1 MQCTV
6 QEELEWRNRNM
17 FNEKPEQYYHYA
29 VTEYDKEELSKAIKI
44 LEEGIKLYPEETNLL
59 NLLGLCHHLLCHFD
73 KAKGYW
79 HQSISLQKEDN
90 EGKKYL
96 DLYQS
101 EGFHR
106 LEEAYKEAEK
116 FQGKREYKK
125 AINIY
130 NTIFQNNTSLVG
142 IPRNMAQCYLEDK
155 AYKEAREY
163 AEITLLMDKSNEEA
177 EKILRALE
185 FVKTTKKKKGV
196 TLGAVLLAVA
206 LATGFLV
213 NYYQLQKRYA
223 EDKSAYEQRLE
234 ELSQKALAAEEEKRA
249 LAEAL
254 EKEQEKEAPP
264 LVEEVESPEETIEEE
279 APLEETPEE
288 PQEEE
293 VLFTEGEMDVFRMG
307 LTSFN
312 QGAYE
317 EAKEAFLFVKNHGE
331 IDSYISEAVFFLA
344 STYRMLEEL
353 EKALENYEFYRVTYK
368 GENYYEEVLYH
379 YGLLLEEEGEILK
392 AQEVLRELQEERPN
406 SIYNNS
412 VVQRILEEAP

>member
-1 MQCTV
+1 
-6 QEELEWRNRNM
+6 M

-29 VTEYDKEELSKAIKI
+29 VTEYEQDELTKAIKI
-44 LEEGIKLYPEETNLL
+44 LEEGVKLYHDETDLL
-59 NLLGLCHHLLCHFD
+59 TLLGLCHHLLCHFE
-73 KAKGYW
+73 KARGYW
-79 HQSISLQKEDN
+79 HQSVSLQKEDN
-90 EGKKYL
+90 EAKKYL
-96 DLYQS
+96 DLYKS

-106 LEEAYKEAEK
+106 LEEAFKEAEK

-125 AINIY
+125 AISIY
-130 NTIFQNNTSLVG
+130 NTLFQNNTSLAG
-142 IPRNMAQCYLEDK
+142 IPLKMAQCYLEDK
-155 AYKEAREY
+155 AYKEARDY
-163 AEITLLMDKSNEEA
+163 ADITLLMDKSNEEA

-206 LATGFLV
+206 VATGFLA
-213 NYYQLQKRYA
+213 NYYQMQKRFA
-223 EDKSAYEQRLE
+223 EDKSAYEQLLE

-254 EKEQEKEAPP
+254 EKEREKEAPP
-264 LVEEVESPEETIEEE
+264 LVEEVEAPEEPLEEDPTEEPEEE

-288 PQEEE
+288 PLEEE
-293 VLFTEGEMDVFRMG
+293 VLFTEGEMEVFAMG
-307 LTSFN
+307 LRSFN

-317 EAKEAFLFVKNHGE
+317 DAKEAFLFVKNHGE

-344 STYRMLEEL
+344 STYKMLEEL
-353 EKALENYEFYRVTYK
+353 EKAMENYEFYRVSYK

-379 YGLLLEEEGEILK
+379 YGLLLAEEGEILK
-392 AQEVLRELQEERPN
+392 AQEVLTELQEERPN